1 MVQDHII
8 ILSNVI
14 IIEFV
19 YLLEQM
25 QKVPNKYKINLGG
38 EQPDKPNSAIDLTKS
53 IVISNDEYLNNRSKA
68 KIPQNV
74 NNF

>member
-1 MVQDHII
+1 MEVVRLNQNLFNKLRGNEISSNKMVQDHII

-25 QKVPNKYKINLGG
+25 HKRYLINIKL
-38 EQPDKPNSAIDLTKS
+38 I
-53 IVISNDEYLNNRSKA
+53 
-68 KIPQNV
+68 
-74 NNF
+74 